1 MDNNKPSVSP
11 ETKKFLDELDDN
23 PFEKGTWQWR
33 MREAQKAGAFDP
45 NRESWEPTKSIR
57 EKFADWV
64 QFAPAPVV
72 FVCKILKIILDVGG
86 FIFMIIGGVAMLVSA
101 WKILQAIDA
110 SGWRGLLDWPT
121 LYVVG
126 YFAAMFIIN
135 KLRWLMYRIVNGI

>member
-1 MDNNKPSVSP
+1 MDDKPSVSE
-11 ETKKFLDELDDN
+11 ETQKFLDKLNDN
-23 PFEKGTWQWR
+23 PWEKGTWQWK

-45 NRESWEPTKSIR
+45 NRESWTPPKSVR
-57 EKFADWV
+57 ERLTEWV
-64 QFAPAPVV
+64 HFAPGCVLWL
-72 FVCKILKIILDVGG
+72 CKALKFILDVGG
-86 FIFMIIGGVAMLVSA
+86 FLFMIVGGVAMLVSA

-121 LYVVG
+121 LYVAG